1 MAWSLIWKNAF
12 FGPLPWTTLATVF
25 LQESDLSLLT
35 YVQAVEEVP
44 QPGTVKQLQAFLRL
58 VNFYRR
64 FLPAIASKLKP
75 LTDTLKGDVQ
85 GMDVPA
91 VDPPDD
97 SSVLCSQGSPQQG
110 YLPGSSSSR
119 CEYGVRGGRF

>member
-1 MAWSLIWKNAF
+1 MVASFAYLDDLMIFSESPDAHEKLLHQIFTKLKNHGLVINLEKCT
-12 FGPLPWTTLATVF
+12 FGASSVDYLGHRVSAEGVRPLP
-25 LQESDLSLLT
+25 S

-85 GMDVPA
+85 GNDV
-91 VDPPDD
+91 V
-97 SSVLCSQGSPQQG
+97 
-110 YLPGSSSSR
+110 
-119 CEYGVRGGRF
+119 